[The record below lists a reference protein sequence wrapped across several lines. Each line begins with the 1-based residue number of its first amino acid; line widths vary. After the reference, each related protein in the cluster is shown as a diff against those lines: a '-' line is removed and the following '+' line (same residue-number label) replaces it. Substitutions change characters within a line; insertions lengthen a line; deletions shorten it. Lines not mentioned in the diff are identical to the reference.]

1 LDKCDPVRSSSVS
14 SEVPVFNYRSWS
26 PNFGKLVPE
35 VGVIMKPHT
44 LLHPLT
50 LCSGAKALRCA
61 KLTSSSVVFDLP
73 LRKMAAIDPFNQWR
87 VLDEP

>member
-1 LDKCDPVRSSSVS
+1 LGKCDPIRSSSVS
-14 SEVPVFNYRSWS
+14 SEVPVFNYGFWS

-35 VGVIMKPHT
+35 VRVIMNPHK
-44 LLHPLT
+44 LLHPLS

-61 KLTSSSVVFDLP
+61 KFTSSSVVFDLP

-87 VLDEP
+87 EF